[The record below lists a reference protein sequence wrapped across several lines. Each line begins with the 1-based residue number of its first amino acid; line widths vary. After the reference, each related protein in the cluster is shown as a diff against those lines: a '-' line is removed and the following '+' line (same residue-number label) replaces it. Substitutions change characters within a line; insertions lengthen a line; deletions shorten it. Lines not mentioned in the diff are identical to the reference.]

1 MGKQY
6 RDIVKS
12 RYLAER
18 SYLYFQ
24 YPGTGGPEI
33 YLPMLENIE
42 ISESQRPNY
51 ATYDLIGRSGSLFA
65 YLGSKSREFNLKFN
79 ITLPNIIDYINNVGL
94 NEMFSNNFRKTFKKS
109 NAFERK
115 KFLSDPKARD
125 KFLKDNQVKHDINF
139 DAYGKAY
146 HDLILINPSLQTK
159 SRKSAW
165 AETVGSITG
174 FFEKKLDFLDFLK
187 PKPDMKKGFPD
198 VGTSEAVNYLILWV
212 NVIRTSTINRADQTH
227 LGPPTI
233 YINHGTMYNNIPCVC
248 TGYSIRINTP
258 IGYELLSLTPRQI
271 EVTLSLSENR
281 TGNFRNFVPFQ
292 YIESENLAGWESV
305 VEGGP
310 GTLDPNNQL
319 FRSLENQANAD
330 SIVASDNINL
340 FNSAQ
345 DVLNSF
351 DDATRIA
358 QVDRINQ
365 QMEDIGPG
373 AFRPQLA

>member
-24 YPGTGGPEI
+24 YPGNPTGPEI

-51 ATYDLIGRSGSLFA
+51 ATYDLIGRSGSLYA

-79 ITLPNIIDYINNVGL
+79 ITLPNIIDYINNVGM
-94 NEMFSNNFRKTFKKS
+94 NEMFSDNFRKVFKKS
-109 NAFERK
+109 PALERQ
-115 KFLSDPKARD
+115 KFYSDPKARD
-125 KFLKDNQVKHDINF
+125 KFIKDNAVTHNIKF
-139 DAYGKAY
+139 DAYSKAY
-146 HDLILINPSLQTK
+146 QDLILINPSLAPKSTK
-159 SRKSAW
+159 SIW
-165 AETVGSITG
+165 AETVGAITG
-174 FFEKKLDFLDFLK
+174 FFDKKLDFLDFFS
-187 PKPDMKKGFPD
+187 KPDMKKGFSD
-198 VGTSEAVNYLILWV
+198 IGTKEAVNYLILWV

-227 LGPPTI
+227 LGPPSI

-258 IGYELLSLTPRQI
+258 VGYELLSFTPRQI

-281 TGNFRNFVPFQ
+281 TGNFKNFVPFEF
-292 YIESENLAGWESV
+292 IESENLAGWESV
-305 VEGGP
+305 IDGP

-319 FRSLENQANAD
+319 FRSLENEMYNDIQADVNNYMSQFESSWPPPSTVGQDRTA
-330 SIVASDNINL
+330 ALANL
-340 FNSAQ
+340 NKSMAEVPPGTFAQ
-345 DVLNSF
+345 
-351 DDATRIA
+351 
-358 QVDRINQ
+358 
-365 QMEDIGPG
+365 
-373 AFRPQLA
+373 